1 MHGNKKERAP
11 KQAPQPAETVKQ
23 QENAAV
29 PESKPQD
36 VSAPK
41 TLPEREEAPSV
52 NDGTEDNGAAGAAES
67 AKDKAAEDAE
77 QPDGPDASKEAEGA
91 AVPETSDKAAEADA
105 AEGAAVK
112 SVASKA
118 DTAAEGEKHEENEK
132 PEKSEQEGKA
142 ENAEKAQE
150 PGTGGSPSPAA
161 ESRAPSEP
169 SKPSEPPSKL
179 SEPFNLLEPSAREKL
194 RAVVGRLGWKKWAA
208 VALVLVVLLGAGLFL
223 AFGTTHVIERSDRD
237 AKENIYM
244 VVKPGTTAS
253 EISDHLTRLG
263 VIDSRLRFWW
273 LMKLQGDAQKFKTG
287 TYAFAPHMDE
297 QAVLDKLVSGD
308 TTVVRFTIPEGFGI
322 KEIAKRLA
330 DEGLVDEQEFLA
342 EAKDFASYDYM
353 KKRPN
358 ERYAAEGYLFPDT
371 YEIHSE
377 VTPEAIMKMMA
388 EDFDTR
394 LTPELRQQAAAKNLS
409 IHDLVTLASLVEKE
423 ARYDEDRPIIAQVFF
438 KRLQMGMPLQS
449 DTTLQYLMVGP
460 KEDVSIEDTKIDS
473 PYNTYQHMGLPPGP
487 IASPGMKSILAVLNP
502 ASTDYLYFVADR
514 QGHNHYSQ
522 TYDEHLAIVEQ
533 VR

>member
-1 MHGNKKERAP
+1 MQDGKKKAP
-11 KQAPQPAETVKQ
+11 DQA
-23 QENAAV
+23 
-29 PESKPQD
+29 D
-36 VSAPK
+36 VSAESIESATQESKEPLDGQSAK
-41 TLPEREEAPSV
+41 QEAATAPAREESVGEQSAKDARKQEASEADRVSSDKEAVKQPPTEHDAKSDEHTSDQSAPKKSDK
-52 NDGTEDNGAAGAAES
+52 NALDKEPDDEPADKAADLTES
-67 AKDKAAEDAE
+67 AKPAEPDQSTSK
-77 QPDGPDASKEAEGA
+77 QPAKKEPQEK
-91 AVPETSDKAAEADA
+91 VETPVQ
-105 AEGAAVK
+105 GM
-112 SVASKA
+112 
-118 DTAAEGEKHEENEK
+118 
-132 PEKSEQEGKA
+132 
-142 ENAEKAQE
+142 
-150 PGTGGSPSPAA
+150 
-161 ESRAPSEP
+161 ESSR
-169 SKPSEPPSKL
+169 
-179 SEPFNLLEPSAREKL
+179 FEKL
-194 RAVVGRLGWKKWAA
+194 RAAALGLGWKKWAA
-208 VALVLVVLLGAGLFL
+208 IAIVVFVLLSTGLFL
-223 AFGTTHVIERSDRD
+223 AFGTSHVIERSDRD

-253 EISDHLTRLG
+253 EISDRLMTLG

-273 LMKLQGDAQKFKTG
+273 LMKLQGDASKFKTG
-287 TYAFAPHMDE
+287 TYAFSPHMDE
-297 QAVLDKLVSGD
+297 QAVLDKLVAGD
-308 TTVVRFTIPEGFGI
+308 TTVVKFTIPEGFGI

-342 EAKDFASYDYM
+342 EAKDFAPYDYM

-371 YEIHSE
+371 YVIHSDVSAE
-377 VTPEAIMKMMA
+377 GIMKMMA

-394 LTPELRQQAAAKNLS
+394 LTPELRQQAAAKGLS

-438 KRLQMGMPLQS
+438 KRLQLGMPLQS
-449 DTTLQYLMVGP
+449 DTTLQYLMSGP

-473 PYNTYQHMGLPPGP
+473 PYNTYQHEGLPPGP

-502 ASTDYLYFVADR
+502 ANTDYLYFVADR

>member
-23 QENAAV
+23 QEKAAEQPADKAEAAV
-29 PESKPQD
+29 PEGKPQD
-36 VSAPK
+36 NP
-41 TLPEREEAPSV
+41 
-52 NDGTEDNGAAGAAES
+52 AAKESTKKAAAAES
-67 AKDKAAEDAE
+67 AE
-77 QPDGPDASKEAEGA
+77 QPDTPDGSKEEGATTPEASKVAETGTAESPA
-91 AVPETSDKAAEADA
+91 AKPAKTSK
-105 AEGAAVK
+105 
-112 SVASKA
+112 
-118 DTAAEGEKHEENEK
+118 GEKQQKTEQSETAEKAEK
-132 PEKSEQEGKA
+132 PEAGGKA
-142 ENAEKAQE
+142 
-150 PGTGGSPSPAA
+150 SPAA
-161 ESRAPSEP
+161 ETPAPSEP
-169 SKPSEPPSKL
+169 SENHKPSDV
-179 SEPFNLLEPSAREKL
+179 LEPSAREKL
-194 RAVVGRLGWKKWAA
+194 RAALGRLGWKKWAA
-208 VALVLVVLLGAGLFL
+208 IAAVFAVLLGAGLFL

-342 EAKDFASYDYM
+342 EAKDFAPYDYM

-394 LTPELRQQAAAKNLS
+394 LTPALRQQAAAKNLS
-409 IHDLVTLASLVEKE
+409 IHDLITLASLVEKE

-449 DTTLQYLMVGP
+449 DTTLQYLMAGP

-473 PYNTYQHMGLPPGP
+473 PYNTYQHAGLPPGP

>member
-1 MHGNKKERAP
+1 MHGNKKKRAP

-23 QENAAV
+23 QEKAAEQPADKAEAAV
-29 PESKPQD
+29 PEGKPQD
-36 VSAPK
+36 NP
-41 TLPEREEAPSV
+41 
-52 NDGTEDNGAAGAAES
+52 AAKESTKKAAAAES
-67 AKDKAAEDAE
+67 AE
-77 QPDGPDASKEAEGA
+77 QPDTPDGSKEEGATTPEASKVAETGTAESPA
-91 AVPETSDKAAEADA
+91 AKPAKTSK
-105 AEGAAVK
+105 
-112 SVASKA
+112 
-118 DTAAEGEKHEENEK
+118 GEKQQKTEQSETAEKAEK
-132 PEKSEQEGKA
+132 PEAGVKA
-142 ENAEKAQE
+142 SA
-150 PGTGGSPSPAA
+150 AA
-161 ESRAPSEP
+161 ETPAP
-169 SKPSEPPSKL
+169 SKPSENHKPSDG
-179 SEPFNLLEPSAREKL
+179 LEPSAREKL
-194 RAVVGRLGWKKWAA
+194 RAALGRLGWKKWAA
-208 VALVLVVLLGAGLFL
+208 VALVLVVLLGAGFFL

-342 EAKDFASYDYM
+342 EAKDFAPYDYM

-394 LTPELRQQAAAKNLS
+394 LTPALRQQAAAKNLS
-409 IHDLVTLASLVEKE
+409 IHDLITLASLVEKE

-449 DTTLQYLMVGP
+449 DTTLQYLMAGP

-473 PYNTYQHMGLPPGP
+473 PYNTYQHAGLPPGP

>member
-23 QENAAV
+23 QENAAEQPADKAEAAV
-29 PESKPQD
+29 PEGKPQD
-36 VSAPK
+36 NP
-41 TLPEREEAPSV
+41 
-52 NDGTEDNGAAGAAES
+52 AAKESTKKAAAAES
-67 AKDKAAEDAE
+67 AE
-77 QPDGPDASKEAEGA
+77 QPDNPDGSKEEGATTPEASKVAETGTAESPA
-91 AVPETSDKAAEADA
+91 AKPAKTSK
-105 AEGAAVK
+105 
-112 SVASKA
+112 
-118 DTAAEGEKHEENEK
+118 GEKQQKTEQSETAEKAEK
-132 PEKSEQEGKA
+132 PEAGGKA
-142 ENAEKAQE
+142 SA
-150 PGTGGSPSPAA
+150 AA
-161 ESRAPSEP
+161 ETPAPSEP
-169 SKPSEPPSKL
+169 SENHKPSDV
-179 SEPFNLLEPSAREKL
+179 LEPSAREKL
-194 RAVVGRLGWKKWAA
+194 RAALGRLGWKKWAA
-208 VALVLVVLLGAGLFL
+208 IAAVFAVLLGAGLFL
-223 AFGTTHVIERSDRD
+223 AFGMTHVIERSDRD

-342 EAKDFASYDYM
+342 EAKDFAPYDYM

-394 LTPELRQQAAAKNLS
+394 LTPALRQQAAAKNLS
-409 IHDLVTLASLVEKE
+409 IHDLITLASLVEKE

-449 DTTLQYLMVGP
+449 DTTLQYLMAGP

-473 PYNTYQHMGLPPGP
+473 PYNTYQHAGLPPGP